1 MAKIKLY
8 GGVNEIGGTKI
19 LLESEKEGK
28 IFLDFGRSF
37 SQERQFFDPPFLQP
51 REEKHLL
58 SLNILPRLPGL
69 YKQDTADCEIEGILI
84 SHAHTDH
91 FDYVRY
97 VKDTIPIFCHR
108 VSREII
114 LSREYIGQPPSREY
128 AIAVLNVSE
137 GEVVEK
143 KILSF
148 KSGEKFTLGGFE
160 VEPVGVDHSIP
171 GACAYI
177 IRTPDGNIVYTGD
190 FRMHGTR
197 QDLTF
202 SFLEKAR
209 EANPKVLLIEGTSLL
224 GGRCSSEEEVFGKS
238 LKVVGETKGIVF
250 VSFSPVDFDRLQTF
264 YNVACETG
272 RVLAISTRQAFY
284 LDKLARFIDL
294 QIDLLKSDNIL
305 IYARAKEKPRTWE
318 KHILSCYHSKIVEAA
333 EIKKEQHKII
343 LVYSYYDMNEMED
356 ISPLPGSVFIL
367 SQSEPFNEEME
378 LDYKKLLN
386 WLEFYG
392 IPLYNIHA
400 SGHALPFELKRTV
413 EEISPEVVFPIH
425 TNAASLYKRFLSDLK
440 IQVVLPEVGR
450 EYIVQ

>member
-1 MAKIKLY
+1 MTKIRFY

-19 LLESEKEGK
+19 LLEGEKEGK

-37 SQERQFFDPPFLQP
+37 SQERRFFDPPFLQP

-58 SLNILPRLPGL
+58 SLNILPYLPGL
-69 YKQDTADCEIEGILI
+69 YKRDRVGCEIEGILI

-97 VKDTIPIFCHR
+97 IKDTVPLFCHR
-108 VSREII
+108 ISKEII

-143 KILSF
+143 QISSF
-148 KSGEKFTLGGFE
+148 KSGGKFNLGGFE
-160 VEPVGVDHSIP
+160 IEPVAVDHSVA

-177 IRTPDGNIVYTGD
+177 IKAGDGNIVYTGD

-197 QDLTF
+197 QALTL
-202 SFLEKAR
+202 SFLEKAK
-209 EANPKVLLIEGTSLL
+209 EASPKVLLIEGTSLL
-224 GGRCSSEEEVFGKS
+224 GGRCSSEEEVFEKS
-238 LKVVGETKGIVF
+238 LKVVKETKGIVF

-264 YNVACETG
+264 YNVACETN
-272 RVLAISTRQAFY
+272 RILAISTRQAFY
-284 LDKLARFIDL
+284 LDRLASLIDL
-294 QIDLLKSDNIL
+294 QIDLLEGENIL
-305 IYARAKEKPRTWE
+305 IYARGKEKPRTWE
-318 KHILSCYHSKIVEAA
+318 KQILSRYHSKIVEAG

-378 LDYKKLLN
+378 IDYKKLLN
-386 WLEFYG
+386 WLDFYG

-400 SGHALPFELKRTV
+400 SGHALPFELKRAI
-413 EEISPEVVFPIH
+413 EEISPQVVFPIH
-425 TNAASLYKRFLSDLK
+425 TNAANLYKRFLSDLK
-440 IQVVLPEVGR
+440 LQVILPEREG
-450 EYIVQ
+450 EYIMR